1 MMLHLKKVLSL
12 YSINQLF
19 LIQVIIDNLLLFN
32 LYQLKFLKVFYLIL
46 LFMIVILSFLFL
58 HLVMNYFYYLN
69 QQFIIF

>member
-1 MMLHLKKVLSL
+1 MLHLKKVLSL